1 MLQDQ
6 SWLDST
12 NHLWKTAFYRPR
24 QIQTKTTEI
33 ILQPPLAQGY
43 GINLFLSSMSC
54 KRKEL
59 DGAKWK
65 ETHSKYLSEWWPIR
79 QVLLIGVSKPCNQMS
94 PPKAFFCC
102 CLITR
107 KGLMKNWYSQKFW
120 NTLHDLAEPWIFIIV
135 SLIWKCLQLC
145 LTWKA
150 EKWKEICDNE
160 VSFHCRRMAS
170 WLPEAA
176 EREGRTS
183 WRPAGGCPIPRN
195 CWTRRRLHR
204 YPKVCFCFFV
214 LNYVVSHTI
223 AWFMLWLEEIL

>member
-1 MLQDQ
+1 MCCPFFISVCCYWGLSFMLQDQ

-33 ILQPPLAQGY
+33 ILQPPLAQDY

-102 CLITR
+102 CLITQ

-120 NTLHDLAEPWIFIIV
+120 NTLTL
-135 SLIWKCLQLC
+135 
-145 LTWKA
+145 
-150 EKWKEICDNE
+150 N
-160 VSFHCRRMAS
+160 FHYCFSHM
-170 WLPEAA
+170 EMFAA
-176 EREGRTS
+176 LSYVKGREMK
-183 WRPAGGCPIPRN
+183 RN
-195 CWTRRRLHR
+195 LR
-204 YPKVCFCFFV
+204 
-214 LNYVVSHTI
+214 
-223 AWFMLWLEEIL
+223 